1 MLSKFDVF
9 VEKVIHKRFPPKK
22 ASLQLFFVCAFPIN
36 VWSIIGFLR
45 ELPALIIRMNI
56 SEIVGVFSYIQSLA
70 LLESILIFGIL
81 ISLSVLLP
89 PRFLKEKL
97 MMRGAV
103 FLFVASI
110 YAVPVGYYYSW
121 NINYLNYRDWLIS
134 WILVSILTL
143 VVLFMLIRQHKRI
156 GEIIT
161 AMAERAIILSI
172 VYVFIDLVGIAVV
185 IVRQLL
191 F

>member
-1 MLSKFDVF
+1 
-9 VEKVIHKRFPPKK
+9 
-22 ASLQLFFVCAFPIN
+22 
-36 VWSIIGFLR
+36 
-45 ELPALIIRMNI
+45 MNI